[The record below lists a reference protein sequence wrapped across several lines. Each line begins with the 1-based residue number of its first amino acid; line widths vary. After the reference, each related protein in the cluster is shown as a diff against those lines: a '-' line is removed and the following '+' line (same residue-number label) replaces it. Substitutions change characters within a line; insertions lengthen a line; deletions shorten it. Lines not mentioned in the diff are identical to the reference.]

1 MKKDKMIKIV
11 LAATIF
17 GSLFTAHIISA
28 EENNGDK
35 LHASEEAV
43 NEAFIKQFPYAEQF
57 IDTDGVPARR
67 IKAPDVEER
76 FWKKGKTREKIRR
89 INYKNTTG
97 KTLFRIYQTITY
109 YGTYEYE
116 LPKEAP
122 VNELPEY
129 HEAKGEPL
137 VQPEL
142 PEYHEAKGEP
152 LVQPELPEYHEA
164 KGEPLVQPELPEYHE
179 AKGEPLVQPK
189 LPEYKEE
196 QTKDIPPVVAVP
208 KKEEPKEVEKPRVS
222 EEPKEETSKDKPKE
236 PTTTIPETTITEE
249 KKVPQL
255 PQTGESFDGG
265 ILGLALASLATA
277 IFILKTT
284 LKEKV
289 K

>member
-1 MKKDKMIKIV
+1 MIKIV
-11 LAATIF
+11 LATTIF
-17 GSLFTAHIISA
+17 GSLFTSHIVSA
-28 EENNGDK
+28 QENNTDK
-35 LHASEEAV
+35 LHSSEEAV

-57 IDTDGVPARR
+57 IDTDGVQARR
-67 IKAPDVEER
+67 IKAPDMEDR
-76 FWKKGKTREKIRR
+76 FLKKGKTKEIIRR
-89 INYKNTTG
+89 INLNYKNTD

-116 LPKEAP
+116 IPKEAP
-122 VNELPEY
+122 VN
-129 HEAKGEPL
+129 
-137 VQPEL
+137 
-142 PEYHEAKGEP
+142 
-152 LVQPELPEYHEA
+152 
-164 KGEPLVQPELPEYHE
+164 ELPEYHE

-208 KKEEPKEVEKPRVS
+208 KKDEPKEAEKPKIP
-222 EEPKEETSKDKPKE
+222 EEPKEETSKDKPEE
-236 PTTTIPETTITEE
+236 PATTIPETTTTEE
-249 KKVPQL
+249 KKIPQL
-255 PQTGESFDGG
+255 PQTGENLEGG

>member
-1 MKKDKMIKIV
+1 MIKIV
-11 LAATIF
+11 LATTIF
-17 GSLFTAHIISA
+17 GSLFTSHIVSA
-28 EENNGDK
+28 QENNTDK
-35 LHASEEAV
+35 LHSSEEAV

-67 IKAPDVEER
+67 IKAPDMEDR
-76 FWKKGKTREKIRR
+76 FLKKGKTKEIIRR
-89 INYKNTTG
+89 INLNYKNTD

-116 LPKEAP
+116 IPKEAP

-142 PEYHEAKGEP
+142 S
-152 LVQPELPEYHEA
+152 EYHEA

-208 KKEEPKEVEKPRVS
+208 KKEEPKEVEKTRVP
-222 EEPKEETSKDKPKE
+222 EEPKEETSKDKPEE
-236 PTTTIPETTITEE
+236 PATTIPETTITEE

-255 PQTGESFDGG
+255 PQTGESVDGG